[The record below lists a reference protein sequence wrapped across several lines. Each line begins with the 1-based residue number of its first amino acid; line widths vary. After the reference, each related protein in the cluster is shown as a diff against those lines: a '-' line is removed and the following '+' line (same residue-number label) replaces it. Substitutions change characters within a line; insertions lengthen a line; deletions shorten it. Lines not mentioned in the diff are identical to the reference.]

1 MQINLNNRPEEI
13 QGQQQ
18 ITVQQLL
25 DLKKFSYK
33 MLLVRV
39 NDSNIH
45 KDDFATATIN
55 NGDKVAVIHLM
66 TGG

>member
-1 MQINLNNRPEEI
+1 MRINLNNRPEEI
-13 QGQQQ
+13 QGHRQ

-25 DLKKFSYK
+25 DMKKFSYR

-39 NDSNIH
+39 NDNNIP
-45 KDDFATATIN
+45 KDDFATATITE
-55 NGDKVAVIHLM
+55 GDKVAVIHLM

>member
-1 MQINLNNRPEEI
+1 MRINLNNRPEEI
-13 QGQQQ
+13 QGHRQ

-25 DLKKFSYK
+25 DMKKFSYK

-39 NDSNIH
+39 NDNNIP
-45 KDDFATATIN
+45 KDDFATATITE
-55 NGDKVAVIHLM
+55 GDKVAVIHLM